1 MRLFIAHGLSGPL
14 KTQLVHAIDRL
25 KDIAGTG
32 SYVRAENLHLTVQFI
47 GETPAERVPEIA
59 GILDRAAAGC
69 DPYTLEL
76 SGPGRFVKGP
86 ESIVWYGLEGGTG
99 SLIALH
105 RRLSGDLNDAGLI
118 RDTRA
123 LKPHITL
130 ARRVRLNIPWE
141 QAAEKMAVKSA
152 PFTVSDI
159 TLFESR
165 RINGVLTYIPIHTRS
180 F

>member
-1 MRLFIAHGLSGPL
+1 MRLFIAHGLSAPV
-14 KTQLVHAIDRL
+14 KTQLVHAINRL
-25 KDIAGTG
+25 KKMADKG
-32 SYVRAENLHLTVQFI
+32 SFVRAENLHLTVQFI
-47 GETPAERVPEIA
+47 GETPADRVPEIA
-59 GILDRAAAGC
+59 DILDRAAAGTN
-69 DPYTLEL
+69 PYALEL
-76 SGPGRFVKGP
+76 TAPGRFLKGR
-86 ESIVWYGLEGGTG
+86 ESIVWYGLAGGTG
-99 SLIALH
+99 SLSALH
-105 RRLSGDLNDAGLI
+105 RRLSGGLNEAGFI
-118 RDTRA
+118 RDTRP